1 MPTITKTISV
11 KIDDPTKTKL
21 ETLQDLLTISADL
34 SHYYVAKME
43 ALDTES
49 KKVLHTE
56 TYNEVKTMFPDIPT
70 GLIQKSTSLC

>member
-49 KKVLHTE
+49 KKVLH
-56 TYNEVKTMFPDIPT
+56 
-70 GLIQKSTSLC
+70 